1 MARWAGG
8 RSFPGK
14 MLYTEEEIAEAI
26 LDVAF
31 YLHKMYGP
39 GLLESVWED
48 LMEYELKKRGFHVER
63 QKPIPLIHEELRRKR
78 AFRADLI
85 VEQSVLVEL
94 KSQADLHKDYYK
106 TVITYL
112 RLSRL
117 TLGLLINFGA
127 PYLRNGIRRV
137 VNDHRI
143 PM

>member
-1 MARWAGG
+1 MNSQMEAV
-8 RSFPGK
+8 
-14 MLYTEEEIAEAI
+14 AEAI

-48 LMEYELKKRGFHVER
+48 LMEYELKKRGYHVAR
-63 QKPIPLIHEELRRKR
+63 QKPIPLVHESLRRER

-85 VEQSVLVEL
+85 VEHCVLIEL
-94 KSQADLHKDYYK
+94 KSQIDLNKDFYK

-117 TLGLLINFGA
+117 ELGLLLNFGM
-127 PYLRNGIRRV
+127 PYLRDGIRRV

-143 PM
+143 PL